1 MVKIFSREIG
11 TASANPMLLMKSVVI
26 YVTDTGVRTITR
38 PKVPA
43 RAFTQN
49 DTVPPEVSMSKTLH
63 FWGSQEHKDGAP
75 GQNI

>member
-11 TASANPMLLMKSVVI
+11 TASANPMLLMKSVFI

-49 DTVPPEVSMSKTLH
+49 DTVPLGGCNVQDLKPLGLSRTQR
-63 FWGSQEHKDGAP
+63 W
-75 GQNI
+75 

>member
-26 YVTDTGVRTITR
+26 YVTDAGVRIITR

-49 DTVPPEVSMSKTLH
+49 DTVPPEVLMSY
-63 FWGSQEHKDGAP
+63 KDGAP
-75 GQNI
+75 DQNI